1 MMYLW
6 DINFV
11 KYAIEKRK
19 ISEKELKSQ
28 HIIVLEQFE
37 RIKKQAELLVKEV
50 NSSNFENI
58 LIQLQVLDLKC
69 QAILNY
75 IGIPQN
81 GYKTDEDFLQHLTE
95 EALGTLK
102 DKYINDE
109 QDVYFTSFIKEVLIR
124 ELQDIK
130 NEWTFQEEKGN

>member
-1 MMYLW
+1 M
-6 DINFV
+6 

-28 HIIVLEQFE
+28 HFIVLEQFE

-69 QAILNY
+69 QA
-75 IGIPQN
+75 
-81 GYKTDEDFLQHLTE
+81 
-95 EALGTLK
+95 
-102 DKYINDE
+102 
-109 QDVYFTSFIKEVLIR
+109 R
-124 ELQDIK
+124 ERQ
-130 NEWTFQEEKGN
+130 

>member
-1 MMYLW
+1 MGYKFYEICNW
-6 DINFV
+6 KKKNF
-11 KYAIEKRK
+11 R
-19 ISEKELKSQ
+19 
-28 HIIVLEQFE
+28 E
-37 RIKKQAELLVKEV
+37 RIKVTTLYRSWTIRTYKKQAELLVKEV

-109 QDVYFTSFIKEVLIR
+109 QDACFTSFIKEVLIR

-130 NEWTFQEEKGN
+130 NE

>member
-50 NSSNFENI
+50 NSSNF
-58 LIQLQVLDLKC
+58 K
-69 QAILNY
+69 
-75 IGIPQN
+75 
-81 GYKTDEDFLQHLTE
+81 F
-95 EALGTLK
+95 
-102 DKYINDE
+102 
-109 QDVYFTSFIKEVLIR
+109 
-124 ELQDIK
+124 
-130 NEWTFQEEKGN
+130 

>member
-1 MMYLW
+1 MYLW
-6 DINFV
+6 DINFM

-28 HIIVLEQFE
+28 HFIVLEQFE

-69 QAILNY
+69 QA
-75 IGIPQN
+75 
-81 GYKTDEDFLQHLTE
+81 
-95 EALGTLK
+95 
-102 DKYINDE
+102 
-109 QDVYFTSFIKEVLIR
+109 R
-124 ELQDIK
+124 ERQ
-130 NEWTFQEEKGN
+130 